1 MAFRFKSRSTGDVVM
16 LEHNAK
22 QLLQILGKEP
32 TGPGILL
39 VEQMPAAIEA
49 IKAAVAHEEA
59 EYERKKQE
67 AIEKGEYV
75 PDPDRVS
82 LRTRVAPFLEILM
95 HCMEEKTEVVW
106 GV

>member
-22 QLLQILGKEP
+22 QLLQILGKEQ

-39 VEQMPAAIEA
+39 AEQMPAAIEA
-49 IKAAVAHEEA
+49 LQAAVAHEEA
-59 EYERKKQE
+59 EFERKKKE

-75 PDPDRVS
+75 PDPERVS
-82 LRTRVAPFLEILM
+82 LRTRVAPFIDMLK
-95 HCMEEKTEVVW
+95 HCMSERTEVVW

>member
-1 MAFRFKSRSTGDVVM
+1 MAFRFKSRSSGDVVM

-22 QLLQILGKEP
+22 QLLQILGKEQS
-32 TGPGILL
+32 GPGILL

-67 AIEKGEYV
+67 AMAKGEYV

-82 LRTRVAPFLEILM
+82 LRTRVGPFLDMLK
-95 HCMEEKTEVVW
+95 HCMNERTEVVW

>member
-59 EYERKKQE
+59 E
-67 AIEKGEYV
+67 
-75 PDPDRVS
+75 
-82 LRTRVAPFLEILM
+82 
-95 HCMEEKTEVVW
+95 
-106 GV
+106 